1 MSQRERAELA
11 AHPDETAKL
20 DAEKAAERAR
30 EAARRKS
37 QDEAVE
43 GEWQQLRQSLKRERE
58 TYLPQLYASVPFF
71 ILFSPLLIDYFHSGS
86 QIIVIVLVEL
96 FLGVTCVYNW
106 QELSRIHAQLQQQER
121 GKDQWIANRR
131 AEIEAARKQA
141 EAAKAD
147 AERLAREREA
157 QEAESARKAAERA
170 AERAAESK
178 RNALAKAAEARDRLE
193 RQNWQDYHTPLATD
207 KLHSM
212 SGDEFEKWLAE
223 LLSRLGYREV
233 ELTPQ
238 SGDHGADLV
247 ALLPDKDEKVV
258 IQAKRWRDPAGNKV
272 IQEVLG
278 GMRAHDAQHG
288 VVAALGGFT
297 VKARELAEKP
307 PAIGLWDG
315 AVLFEM
321 AASVKADE
329 VPPFDAEAYRE
340 KVLQPFYDRERQRM
354 ERLLAAGTKSQVILP
369 GREMPATFLGPPEG
383 IRAYQATQVLAGRKK
398 GNTRFPNNWW
408 TWHELQRAEGA
419 IGGIWMEPEE
429 PQL

>member
-1 MSQRERAELA
+1 VSQYEQAERAA
-11 AHPDETAKL
+11 RSIETAKL
-20 DAEKAAERAR
+20 DAENAAERAQ

-37 QDEAVE
+37 LEEAAE
-43 GEWQQLRQSLKRERE
+43 RDWALCRERLISE
-58 TYLPQLYASVPFF
+58 FSTKIKEVAVMAALCPFLVYVGIVCIPHFPHPLF
-71 ILFSPLLIDYFHSGS
+71 ILLIVFGGFSAAAQCIKRWRESW
-86 QIIVIVLVEL
+86 E
-96 FLGVTCVYNW
+96 VYG
-106 QELSRIHAQLQQQER
+106 QQRKLER
-121 GKDQWIANRR
+121 GKDQWLENRR
-131 AEIEAARKQA
+131 AEIEVARKQA
-141 EAAKAD
+141 EAAKAE

-157 QEAESARKAAERA
+157 QEAESARKAAER
-170 AERAAESK
+170 R
-178 RNALAKAAEARDRLE
+178 RNVLAKAAEARDRLE
-193 RQNWQDYHTPLATD
+193 RQNWQDYHAPLATD

-212 SGDEFEKWLAE
+212 SGEEFEKWLAE

-297 VKARELAEKP
+297 VKAKELAEKP

-329 VPPFDAEAYRE
+329 IPPFDVETYRE
-340 KVLQPFYDRERQRM
+340 KVLRRFYDLERNRL
-354 ERLLAAGTKSQVILP
+354 ERLPAAGTKSQVILP

-383 IRAYQATQVLAGRKK
+383 IRAYQETQVLAGRKK
-398 GNTRFPNNWW
+398 GITRFPNNWW

-419 IGGIWMEPEE
+419 IGGVWMEPVE